1 MRFAPCA
8 SNMLQVI
15 ICVVFWFDRAMR
27 RMRNAMQTAAA
38 HTNGSIARS
47 SICVCVVCV
56 CVCVED
62 LCVACEILRNCFEM
76 NMKYTTRGQLNK
88 LINDIDKFPSQL

>member
-47 SICVCVVCV
+47 SMWCV

-62 LCVACEILRNCFEM
+62 LCVACEILRNCYEM
-76 NMKYTTRGQLNK
+76 NIKYTTRGQLNK
-88 LINDIDKFPSQL
+88 LINDIDKFSSQL